1 MTARPKT
8 YVGIAQRLVAETQ
21 TGAAAGSHLG
31 MGKGEATQAWHALVD
46 LPVVAIGGT

>member
-1 MTARPKT
+1 VTARPKT